1 MRADLTLFGE
11 GPSRVVVSVEGGR
24 AREFEAL
31 MAESAIPWQWI
42 GTTGGERLR
51 LRVGGEMV
59 VDVSVDHLEHA
70 WRNGFERHM
79 A

>member
-1 MRADLTLFGE
+1 M
-11 GPSRVVVSVEGGR
+11 VVAVEPTR

-51 LRVGGEMV
+51 ITVGAAKVWSWTESAWNRSRSWTHFMV
-59 VDVSVDHLEHA
+59 IT
-70 WRNGFERHM
+70 
-79 A
+79 

>member
-1 MRADLTLFGE
+1 MLFGE
-11 GPSRVVVSVEGGR
+11 GPSRIVVSVEPER

-31 MAESAIPWQWI
+31 MAESAIPWRWI
-42 GTTGGERLR
+42 GTTGGDRLR
-51 LRVGGEMV
+51 LRVGATTV
-59 VDVSVDHLEHA
+59 VDVGLDQIEHA